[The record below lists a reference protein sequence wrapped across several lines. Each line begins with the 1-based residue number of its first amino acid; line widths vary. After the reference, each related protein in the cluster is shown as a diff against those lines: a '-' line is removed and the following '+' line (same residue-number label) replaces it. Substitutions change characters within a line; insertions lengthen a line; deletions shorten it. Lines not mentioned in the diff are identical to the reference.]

1 VLCLKLQRLDFSGCI
16 QARVIGRALLLLPL
30 VCALQVASSQPD
42 SSQGAVQAEMRNV
55 MYHFTEPIAVRIP
68 YLKGELVP
76 TEPGGMP
83 VFENADSFTISIRSA
98 RISITTES
106 LANVLN
112 QYVLAS
118 ADAPI
123 KAVRITTQDGKL
135 KIKGRLHSKGDLP
148 FESEGSLSVTSE
160 GEIRIHTEKL
170 KAGHL
175 PVKGLMDML
184 GETISKL
191 IDTRTIRGLRTDKDD
206 LLLDPSELFPPP
218 HIHGRLRTI
227 SIVGNE
233 VVQEYGTESAP
244 FLKISGNYMAY
255 RGAQLRFGKLTMS
268 DTDLVLI
275 DMDPQDPFDFYL
287 ARYRDQLV
295 AGYTKTTPS
304 FGLRCYFR
312 DYNKL
317 TPKQK
322 THSGTSR

>member
-1 VLCLKLQRLDFSGCI
+1 LSACI
-16 QARVIGRALLLLPL
+16 QAVVIRRALLLLPL
-30 VCALQVASSQPD
+30 IWALLPAAAQPD

-55 MYHFTEPIAVRIP
+55 MYHFTEPIPVHIA

-76 TEPGGMP
+76 IREGGIP
-83 VFENADSFTISIRSA
+83 VFDDADSFFLSIESA
-98 RISITTES
+98 KISITTDS

-112 QYVLAS
+112 QYVLVS

-123 KAVRITTQDGKL
+123 KAVRITTEDGKL

-160 GEIRIHTEKL
+160 GGIRVHTEKL

-175 PVKGLMDML
+175 PVKGLMDLL

-191 IDTRTIRGLRTDKDD
+191 IDTSKVRGLRTDKDD

-218 HIHGRLRTI
+218 HIHGRLRAI

-233 VVQEYGTESAP
+233 VVQEYGTESKP
-244 FLKISGNYMAY
+244 SLKISGNYMGY
-255 RGAQLRFGKLTMS
+255 HGAQLRFGKLTMS

-275 DMDPQDPFDFYL
+275 DLDPRDPFDFFL
-287 ARYRDQLV
+287 AHYRDQLV

-317 TPKQK
+317 NPRQK
-322 THSGTSR
+322 NASRH

>member
-1 VLCLKLQRLDFSGCI
+1 
-16 QARVIGRALLLLPL
+16 
-30 VCALQVASSQPD
+30 
-42 SSQGAVQAEMRNV
+42 MRNV
-55 MYHFTEPIAVRIP
+55 MYHFTEPIAVRIA
-68 YLKGELVP
+68 YLKGELAP
-76 TEPGGMP
+76 TDPGGMP
-83 VFENADSFTISIRSA
+83 VFEDANSFTISIRSA

-123 KAVRITTQDGKL
+123 KAVRIITQDGKL

-148 FESEGSLSVTSE
+148 FESEGSLSLTSE
-160 GEIRIHTEKL
+160 GEIRVHTEKL

-175 PVKGLMDML
+175 PVKGLMDLL

-191 IDTRTIRGLRTDKDD
+191 IDTKKLSGLRAEKDD
-206 LLLDPSELFPPP
+206 LLLDTSELFPPP
-218 HIHGRLRTI
+218 HIHGRLRAIT
-227 SIVGNE
+227 IVGNE
-233 VVQEYGTESAP
+233 VVLDYGTESAP
-244 FLKISGNYMAY
+244 TLKISGNYMAY
-255 RGAQLRFGKLTMS
+255 HGAQLRFGKLTMS

-322 THSGTSR
+322 NRSRAGR